1 MKSNISRVILKKD
14 RNNTII
20 NYYMTKVPKY
30 IRLGNVFLGKVQIQ
44 QYNKI
49 FTMGNKGIIITDVI
63 DGYIEAE
70 NMEFV

>member
-1 MKSNISRVILKKD
+1 MKSNISRIILKKD

-20 NYYMTKVPKY
+20 KYYITKVPKY
-30 IRLGNVFLGKVQIQ
+30 VRPGNVFLGEVQMQ
-44 QYNKI
+44 QYNAI